1 LKPIQF
7 LKTGEWMLNKLKV
20 YFAKRDFMAR
30 RGEIY
35 ELLYS
40 NLSESGSGKVATI
53 RELFDAWAVRE
64 NKRGNSIA
72 LVFRSI
78 VAKLEAGH
86 TFSGAIGPF
95 IPAEEGWIMDA
106 GEASGRLVEA
116 LKSAHIQCRSG
127 NEIKSIVAAAVAEP
141 AMSVLSISLTAW
153 FCGTSLW
160 PEVLKVV
167 DLQFWPAW
175 ATPLVKF
182 EIAFAQHWQ
191 IMAVI
196 AFLAW
201 LYIWSMP
208 RWTGRVRSVFD
219 AVPPWSIYRDRQSA
233 AFLGVL
239 GGLLSSGMELDA
251 AMARIEKA
259 SDPWLQWHIQKIRV
273 RLSATGANPLK
284 ALDDGLFSAAIMDFI
299 EDASR
304 TRSFDAAIT
313 HLGTDAM
320 PLIIRKVKTMAAV
333 AGTVLTLLTGLV
345 FLYQVAVQQSGVTQ
359 ATNNFT
365 RSAMK

>member
-1 LKPIQF
+1 
-7 LKTGEWMLNKLKV
+7 MNSLNV
-20 YFAKRDFMAR
+20 YLAKRTFMAR

-40 NLSESGSGKVATI
+40 NLSESGSGRISTM
-53 RELFDAWAVRE
+53 RELFESWAARE
-64 NKRGNSIA
+64 NKRGNAIA
-72 LVFRSI
+72 LVFRSM
-78 VAKLEAGH
+78 VTKLDEGQS
-86 TFSGAIGPF
+86 FSTAIAAF
-95 IPAEEGWIMDA
+95 IPVEEALILDA

-116 LKSAHIQCRSG
+116 LHSAQIQCKSG
-127 NEIKSIVAAAVAEP
+127 NEIKSLVATAVAEP
-141 AMSVLSISLTAW
+141 AMSMVSISLTAW
-153 FCGTSLW
+153 FCGSSLW

-167 DLQFWPAW
+167 DIKFWPAW
-175 ATPLVKF
+175 AVPLVKF
-182 EIAFAQHWQ
+182 EMAFAQHWQ
-191 IMAVI
+191 ITAVI
-196 AFLAW
+196 VFIGW
-201 LYIWSMP
+201 LYMWSMP
-208 RWTGRVRSVFD
+208 RWTGRIRSIFD
-219 AVPPWSIYRDRQSA
+219 AIPPWSIYRDRQSA

-251 AMARIEKA
+251 AMGRIEKA
-259 SDPWLQWHIQKIRV
+259 SEPWLKWHIQKIRT

-284 ALDDGLFSAAIMDFI
+284 ALDDGLFSASIMDFI

-304 TRSFDAAIT
+304 TRSFDSAIT

-320 PLIIRKVKTMAAV
+320 PLIIRKVKAMAAV
-333 AGTVLTLLTGLV
+333 AGTVLTLLTGFV